1 MADIRYS
8 TSHEWC
14 RLKDDLATCGITQ
27 HAVDQLNDL
36 TFLDYRVEAGDDVSK
51 GDPFGEIDSVKATS
65 ELFCPMSGNVETVNE
80 RFQDEGELPAIN
92 ASPEDEGWMVK
103 IRVNDPAEF
112 EALID
117 AEAYAAH
124 CADDGH

>member
-1 MADIRYS
+1 MANVRYS

-14 RLKDDLATCGITQ
+14 SLEDDIATCGITQ

-36 TFLDYRVEAGDDVSK
+36 TFLEYRVAAGDDVSR
-51 GDPFGEIDSVKATS
+51 GDVFGEIDSVKATS
-65 ELFCPMSGNVETVNE
+65 ELFVPMTGKVEAINE
-80 RFQDEGELPAIN
+80 RFENEDELPAIN

-103 IRVNDPAEF
+103 IRVSDPTEHA
-112 EALID
+112 ALMD

-124 CADDGH
+124 SDSV